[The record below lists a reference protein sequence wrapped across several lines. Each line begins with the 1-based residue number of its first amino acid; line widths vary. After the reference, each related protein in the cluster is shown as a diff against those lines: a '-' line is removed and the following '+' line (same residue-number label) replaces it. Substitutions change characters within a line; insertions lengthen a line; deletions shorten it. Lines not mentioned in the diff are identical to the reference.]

1 MINFLTRKT
10 SGQKEQFKG
19 KYYLLFALGY
29 SFFAICLLDS
39 IFVIKHAQAAF
50 TSDVPYQQAVPDFL
64 EAITEATTSVKDEGE
79 LEEIAEWAEETRARL
94 PEFLEDLIE
103 IARQLEE
110 NGNEEF
116 IIEEYQAFA
125 DKWNS
130 ISQSYPGLS
139 ELEPVLGPIIDQL
152 LSGLPKLKSNTS
164 ENPVGNLFELYVEME
179 QHNPWFVGLLWNI
192 PVMENTQKRSEIV
205 EKIRE
210 ITIEGYKA
218 IEILERDIVVKV
230 NGSIAFSESIRNGVL
245 VGASLLLRDP
255 SVLHETLEK
264 MIEDGGARREIAIVR
279 EFIELIDLNLQSALQ
294 NGIIDDCSYSFIFR
308 KQFHGVKDTCID
320 IIGNERNFNEILKY
334 SPFDHVNQVELT
346 YVHPLAKLTIPG
358 ANTFSPAFIN
368 PQIEPPAIGSTS
380 EPIHP
385 PLELWLF
392 GILTPTYLWSV
403 AGFIRLF

>member
-103 IARQLEE
+103 IAQQLEE
-110 NGNEEF
+110 NGNYEF

-152 LSGLPKLKSNTS
+152 LSGLPKLKSHTS
-164 ENPVGNLFELYVEME
+164 ENPVG
-179 QHNPWFVGLLWNI
+179 H
-192 PVMENTQKRSEIV
+192 
-205 EKIRE
+205 
-210 ITIEGYKA
+210 
-218 IEILERDIVVKV
+218 
-230 NGSIAFSESIRNGVL
+230 
-245 VGASLLLRDP
+245 
-255 SVLHETLEK
+255 
-264 MIEDGGARREIAIVR
+264 
-279 EFIELIDLNLQSALQ
+279 
-294 NGIIDDCSYSFIFR
+294 
-308 KQFHGVKDTCID
+308 
-320 IIGNERNFNEILKY
+320 
-334 SPFDHVNQVELT
+334 
-346 YVHPLAKLTIPG
+346 
-358 ANTFSPAFIN
+358 
-368 PQIEPPAIGSTS
+368 
-380 EPIHP
+380 
-385 PLELWLF
+385 
-392 GILTPTYLWSV
+392 
-403 AGFIRLF
+403 